1 MRLSASG
8 NSIVGMQGSV
18 LKQCVLLS
26 FTLFHFAACAQTIES
41 QSDSKGDSKVIYF
54 VITPTPCALCYEKLF
69 HAVEGL
75 EHLASV
81 VPVIIAP
88 RDPAIASLLITQEA
102 KRTPFEPSSF
112 IVSSVEDLGLKNFK
126 GSIRESPLL
135 VLRKGDRVK
144 VMSYSYLHSD
154 NTSVTEIVR
163 RMKRFL
169 K

>member
-8 NSIVGMQGSV
+8 NSIIGMHCSA
-18 LKQCVLLS
+18 LKWTLLLS
-26 FTLFHFAACAQTIES
+26 FTLFDFRAYSQTSES
-41 QSDSKGDSKVIYF
+41 QSHSKEDAKVIYF

-69 HAVEGL
+69 DVLEGL
-75 EHLASV
+75 EHLASI

-88 RDPAIASLLITQEA
+88 RDPALASLLITQEA

-112 IVSSVEDLGLKNFK
+112 VVSSVEDLGLKNFK
-126 GSIRESPLL
+126 GSIRASPLL

-144 VMSYSYLHSD
+144 VMPYSYLHSD